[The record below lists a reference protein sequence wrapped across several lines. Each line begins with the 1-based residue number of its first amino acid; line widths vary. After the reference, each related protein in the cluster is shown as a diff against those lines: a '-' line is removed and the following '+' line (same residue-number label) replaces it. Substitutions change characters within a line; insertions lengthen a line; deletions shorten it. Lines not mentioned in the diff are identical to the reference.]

1 MLLKRGRV
9 LARSFRLFGFSW
21 PFRLI
26 FPRLLVCRR
35 LRCGLNVGSA
45 PTLYHQAI
53 IVLDER
59 VLLRNGFATFQD
71 LEMALLPFRAGRFVL
86 LITSRARFA
95 AGIALRH
102 RIKPAGRRRIAGTG
116 MVLHRGFKGGLVLS
130 PSEVRSE
137 QDRRTQIRSNKEFAL
152 HPIPHSKT

>member
-1 MLLKRGRV
+1 L
-9 LARSFRLFGFSW
+9 
-21 PFRLI
+21 
-26 FPRLLVCRR
+26 
-35 LRCGLNVGSA
+35 
-45 PTLYHQAI
+45 HQAI

-59 VLLRNGFATFQD
+59 VLLRNGFAAFQD
-71 LEMALLPFRAGRFVL
+71 LEMALLPFRARRFVL

-102 RIKPAGRRRIAGTG
+102 CINAADGRRIAGTG
-116 MVLHRGFKGGLVLS
+116 MILHGGIKSGQVLR

-137 QDRRTQIRSNKEFAL
+137 HDRRTQTRRNKKFAL